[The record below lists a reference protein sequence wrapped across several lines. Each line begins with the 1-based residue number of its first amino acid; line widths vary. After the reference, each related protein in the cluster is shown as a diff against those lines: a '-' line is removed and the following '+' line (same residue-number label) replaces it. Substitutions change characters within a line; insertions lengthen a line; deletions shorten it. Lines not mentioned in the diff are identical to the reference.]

1 MTEGPYAAVADSID
15 TGEAELRRELPAPS
29 PALEAI
35 PERVTPV
42 RFLTGTRHRVI
53 ALAGVEFAAAA
64 LAMYLGTF
72 VRFAGES
79 AHMVAGPLWL
89 HTMLAGFVTVV
100 SLSAMGLYQLGHR
113 AGYAGVLAR
122 VLIATV
128 CAEVVIAVVSYLV
141 PPFAVGR
148 GILVLSALF
157 GFVGISVT
165 RLLYLRFVDEE
176 IFKRRVFVWGAGAR
190 AASIA
195 NRLRRRSDRRG
206 FKIVGYFNSPGDVP
220 QVPHAINAS
229 PDAELLRYVLRERID
244 EIVVAMD
251 DRRRGFPE
259 ALLRQ
264 CRLRGIQVRDVVTF
278 IERESGYVSVELAPP
293 SWLIFSEGFRCDLV
307 RVAVKRSFDICASL
321 AVLLLSAPIAL
332 LAAIA
337 VVVEDRGPIFY
348 RQVRV
353 GQHGRTFSILKFRSM
368 SVNAEAG
375 GQAVWA
381 SKNDSRVTR
390 VGNFMRRTRID
401 EIPQALNVLMGDMSF
416 VGPRPERPQFVEQ
429 LTRNI
434 PYYAERHFVKPGLTG
449 WAQVRF
455 PYGASEADAKE
466 KLGYDLYYVKNHS
479 LLFDIAVLLQT
490 VEVILFRVGSR

>member
-1 MTEGPYAAVADSID
+1 MTEGPYAAVADSME
-15 TGEAELRRELPAPS
+15 GAEGAVPAQAPVPLTAES
-29 PALEAI
+29 VPDRL
-35 PERVTPV
+35 TPV
-42 RFLTGTRHRVI
+42 RFLTGYRHRVV
-53 ALAGVEFAAAA
+53 ALAGTELVVAA
-64 LAMYLGTF
+64 LAMYLATL
-72 VRFAGES
+72 VRFGAMEGQEF
-79 AHMVAGPLWL
+79 AGPIWV
-89 HTMLAGFVTVV
+89 HMALAAAAAGV
-100 SLSAMGLYQLGHR
+100 SIVAMGLYHLGHR
-113 AGYAGVLAR
+113 AGFAGVAAR
-122 VLIATV
+122 LLIAV
-128 CAEVVIAVVSYLV
+128 ICAQVVLAVVSYVL
-141 PPFAVGR
+141 PQLAVGR
-148 GILVLSALF
+148 GVMILSALF
-157 GFVGISVT
+157 AFIGLATT
-165 RLLYLRFVDEE
+165 RLVYLRFVDEE

-229 PDAELLRYVLRERID
+229 PDTELLRYVLRERID

-293 SWLIFSEGFRCDLV
+293 SWLIFSEGFRCDLL
-307 RVAVKRSFDICASL
+307 RVAVKRGFDLAASL
-321 AVLLLSAPIAL
+321 AVLILSAPIAL
-332 LAAIA
+332 LAVLAIFA
-337 VVVEDRGPIFY
+337 EDRGPILY

-353 GQHGRTFSILKFRSM
+353 GQHGRTFNILKFRSM
-368 SVNAEAG
+368 SVNAESG
-375 GQAVWA
+375 GKAVWA
-381 SKNDSRVTR
+381 AKNDSRVTR
-390 VGNFMRRTRID
+390 VGAFIRRTRID
-401 EIPQALNVLMGDMSF
+401 EIPQAINVLLGDMSF

-429 LTRNI
+429 LSRNI
-434 PYYAERHFVKPGLTG
+434 PYYAERHFVKPGITG

-479 LLFDIAVLLQT
+479 LLFDVAVLLQT